1 MAAGLGVAPARRREM
16 FDQAVARS
24 AERFGRVE
32 PGASARAYVLG
43 LLSNI
48 RRGNCLQLA
57 ERAVHIGTDGHRHLL
72 IRRSRT
78 TGELAF
84 YLCWSPTAV
93 SLSELVYVAGA
104 RWSVEECFKAAKS
117 QVGLDHY
124 QVRNWTSWHRHI
136 TLAVLALAFLTALAV
151 SAAPDRHHF
160 GPQQRPDLL
169 DRPGDPPPTRR
180 RVQPADR
187 DRSQIA
193 APVHLAQ
200 TQAALKM
207 TQEASDPTRMVKNGR
222 GEEPAA
228 AYDPPHAPA
237 PGRARRR
244 AVAPGKDICELP
256 PT

>member
-16 FDQAVARS
+16 FDQAVARI

-48 RRGNCLQLA
+48 KRGNCWQLA
-57 ERAVHIGTDGHRHLL
+57 ERAVHIGTDEHRHLL

-84 YLCWSPTAV
+84 YLCWSPTALP
-93 SLSELVYVAGA
+93 LSELVHVAGA

-136 TLAVLALAFLTALAV
+136 TLAMLALAFLTALAV
-151 SAAPDRHHF
+151 SAAPDRHHP

-187 DRSQIA
+187 DRSVCQRSGLSWIQRSGPCSGPRTWA
-193 APVHLAQ
+193 GRRSSPVHAILAPC
-200 TQAALKM
+200 
-207 TQEASDPTRMVKNGR
+207 S
-222 GEEPAA
+222 
-228 AYDPPHAPA
+228 
-237 PGRARRR
+237 
-244 AVAPGKDICELP
+244 
-256 PT
+256 